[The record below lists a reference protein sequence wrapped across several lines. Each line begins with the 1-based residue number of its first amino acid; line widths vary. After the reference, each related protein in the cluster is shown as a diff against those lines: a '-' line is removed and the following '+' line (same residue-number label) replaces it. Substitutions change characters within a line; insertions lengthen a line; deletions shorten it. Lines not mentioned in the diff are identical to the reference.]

1 MKYSDVRAANG
12 AGLHLEDC
20 FRITALRVRYRF
32 YLELIEIRKG
42 ERRATFILKDSPGL
56 QEDVKAYFTRKL
68 HLEALAYAASIK
80 DTKAAIFNT

>member
-1 MKYSDVRAANG
+1 MNRNDSTCWESTDLYLVA
-12 AGLHLEDC
+12 
-20 FRITALRVRYRF
+20 ALRCRGH
-32 YLELIEIRKG
+32 ELLDIRQG
-42 ERRATFILKDSPGL
+42 ARRATFIMEDSPTL

>member
-1 MKYSDVRAANG
+1 VNRNHGTRWESSDLYLVA
-12 AGLHLEDC
+12 
-20 FRITALRVRYRF
+20 ALRCKGH
-32 YLELIEIRKG
+32 ELLDIRKG
-42 ERRATFILKDSPGL
+42 TRRSTFILLDSPGL